1 MKPEK
6 YMQSFSIIHRYSV
19 MSHLR
24 DMKKS
29 RVSGHQMGYIIHIK
43 KNPGASQEDLVEFF
57 KLNKGTVAK
66 GVKKLLEEEYII
78 RKQNENDRRA
88 YRLYLT
94 DKGERFFAESENTIK
109 DFRDILTSG
118 MTEAEQ
124 IQFYDLLQRATANV
138 IEAAGDD
145 KDDLLRPGPPSEHGS
160 CCKEE
165 I

>member
-1 MKPEK
+1 MTPEK

-19 MSHLR
+19 MSHLK
-24 DMKKS
+24 DMKES
-29 RVSGHQMGYIIHIK
+29 RVSGHQMGYIIYIHK
-43 KNPGASQEDLVEFF
+43 HPGASQEDLVEFF

-88 YRLYLT
+88 YQLYLT
-94 DKGERFFAESENTIK
+94 DKGEHFFAESENTIK
-109 DFRDILTSG
+109 NFKDILTNG
-118 MTEAEQ
+118 MTAEEQ
-124 IQFYDLLQRATANV
+124 QLFYNLLNKATSNV
-138 IEAAGDD
+138 LEAAGEY
-145 KDDLLRPGPPSEHGS
+145 KECLLRPGPPEHES